1 MDNYSDIINLS
12 RPVSKRPRMSLKQ
25 RSAQFA
31 PFAALTGYEG
41 QVKETARLTNKK
53 IEINE
58 ELKEILNKKIQL
70 IQKKIKEQPQIEIT
84 YFIPDSKKDG
94 GRYETICN
102 NIQKIDMY
110 TNEFV
115 MLDGTR
121 ININDIIDIQGNLF

>member
-1 MDNYSDIINLS
+1 MDDYSDIINLS
-12 RPVSKRPRMSLKQ
+12 RPVSKRPRMTLEQ

-94 GRYETICN
+94 GRYETIGKL
-102 NIQKIDMY
+102 I
-110 TNEFV
+110 
-115 MLDGTR
+115 
-121 ININDIIDIQGNLF
+121 

>member
-1 MDNYSDIINLS
+1 MDDYSDIINLS
-12 RPVSKRPRMSLKQ
+12 RPVSKRPRMTLEQ

-70 IQKKIKEQPQIEIT
+70 IHKQINEQPQRAT
-84 YFIPDSKKDG
+84 TDLIP
-94 GRYETICN
+94 
-102 NIQKIDMY
+102 
-110 TNEFV
+110 
-115 MLDGTR
+115 GTPTDR
-121 ININDIIDIQGNLF
+121 GT